1 MNILKKKSFKVIV
14 LIAIAAVAAF
24 MLFGRGNS
32 GVEVKTM
39 SAVKSDITKTVSMSG
54 TVEPVSSETITV
66 QQGLKVLKVLVSEN
80 DIVKPGQIIAELDST
95 ELRLNLEKSS
105 LSLEQVE
112 DELGTLR
119 STSISS
125 DQAILKNA
133 LDRAKEDY
141 NKAVADA
148 SKGAQDLAAYKVLL
162 DQGAISKAEY
172 ENKAAAQM
180 SLETYKNTSLLNYED
195 ATLRYSQFTSSSSD
209 GVQGLDRQRQ
219 SILLDME
226 KLQNSINDTVI
237 KSNISGMIVDLPLEE
252 NREVPVGAEVI
263 IHGNEGLEFVAFV
276 TQEESLLISVN
287 QKAIVQVPG
296 SGTSYDGSV
305 SFVGKLAKVEPSSG
319 SRTPKVEVRI
329 LLSDTDDK
337 VIPGFDADAEVATD
351 SKAGVLSVKTEAV
364 RYDDSGAPFVYAVS
378 GGKAVKTPVELG
390 LSDGYIVEI
399 KSGLNEND
407 QVILNPQM
415 EISDGTEVSI
425 LE

>member
-1 MNILKKKSFKVIV
+1 MNIIKRKSFRILALLVIGA
-14 LIAIAAVAAF
+14 LAAF
-24 MLFGRGNS
+24 YIFGRGGG
-32 GVEVKTM
+32 GVEVRAMTASKT
-39 SAVKSDITKTVSMSG
+39 DITKTVSMSG
-54 TVEPVSSETITV
+54 TVEPVASEVITV
-66 QQGLKVLKVLVSEN
+66 QQGLKVLKVHVSEN
-80 DIVKPGQIIAELDST
+80 DTVEPGQIIAELDST
-95 ELRLNLEKSS
+95 ELRLSLEKTS
-105 LSLEQVE
+105 LSLEQIE
-112 DELGTLR
+112 DELGTLKN
-119 STSISS
+119 TSISS

-148 SKGAQDLAAYKVLL
+148 SKGAQDLASYKVLL
-162 DQGAISKAEY
+162 DEGAISKSDY
-172 ENKAAAQM
+172 DNRLSAQM
-180 SLETYKNTSLLNYED
+180 SLEAYRNTSLLNYED
-195 ATLRYSQFTSSSSD
+195 ATLRYSQFVKSSSD

-226 KLQNSINDTVI
+226 LLQNSINDTIV
-237 KSNISGMIVDLPLEE
+237 KSNISGMVVDLPLEE
-252 NREVPVGAEVI
+252 GRDVPTGAEVI
-263 IHGNEGLEFVAFV
+263 IHGSEGVEFVAFV

-364 RYDDSGAPFVYAVS
+364 RYDDSGVPFVYAVS
-378 GGKAVKTPVELG
+378 GGRAVKTPVELG
-390 LSDGYIVEI
+390 ISDGYIVEI

>member
-14 LIAIAAVAAF
+14 LIAIAVAAF

-209 GVQGLDRQRQ
+209 GVQNLDRQRQ

-276 TQEESLLISVN
+276 TQEESVLLAEDQIAV
-287 QKAIVQVPG
+287 VQIPG
-296 SGTSYDGSV
+296 SGKSYEGTV

-329 LLSDTDDK
+329 LMEKPDADI
-337 VIPGFDADAEVATD
+337 IPGFDADALVSTESV
-351 SKAGVLSVKTEAV
+351 SGVLSVKTESV
-364 RYDDSGAPFVYAVS
+364 RYDESGSPFVYAVS
-378 GGKAVKTPVELG
+378 GNRAVKTSVVLG
-390 LSDGYIVEI
+390 ISDGYVVEV

-407 QVILNPQM
+407 QVILNPQI

-425 LE
+425 AK

>member
-1 MNILKKKSFKVIV
+1 MNIIKKKSFRIVAILVIGV
-14 LIAIAAVAAF
+14 LSAF
-24 MLFGRGNS
+24 YIFGRGGS
-32 GVEVKTM
+32 GVEVRAMTASK
-39 SAVKSDITKTVSMSG
+39 ADITKTVSMSG
-54 TVEPVSSETITV
+54 TVEPVESEVITV
-66 QQGLKVLKVLVSEN
+66 QQGLKVLKVHVSEN
-80 DIVKPGQIIAELDST
+80 ETVEPGQIIAELDST
-95 ELRLNLEKSS
+95 ELRLSLEKTA
-105 LSLEQVE
+105 LSLEQIE

-119 STSISS
+119 NTSISS

-148 SKGAQDLAAYKVLL
+148 SKGAQDLAAYKVLF
-162 DQGAISKAEY
+162 DEGAISKSDY
-172 ENKAAAQM
+172 DNRVSAQM
-180 SLETYKNTSLLNYED
+180 SLEAYRNKSLLNYED
-195 ATLRYSQFTSSSSD
+195 ATLRYSQFVKSSSD

-226 KLQNSINDTVI
+226 LLQNSINDTII
-237 KSNISGMIVDLPLEE
+237 KSNISGMVVDLPLEGG
-252 NREVPVGAEVI
+252 RDVPTGAEVI
-263 IHGNEGLEFVAFV
+263 IHGSEGFEFVAFV
-276 TQEESLLISVN
+276 TQEESLLIAEN

-296 SGTSYDGSV
+296 SGTFYDGSV

-319 SRTPKVEVRI
+319 SRTPKVEIRI
-329 LLSDTDDK
+329 LLIDTDDK
-337 VIPGFDADAEVATD
+337 VIPGFDADAEVTTD
-351 SKAGVLSVKTEAV
+351 SKAGVLSIKTEAV
-364 RYDDSGAPFVYAVS
+364 RYDDSGSPFVYAVS
-378 GGKAVKTPVELG
+378 GDKAIKTPVELG

>member
-195 ATLRYSQFTSSSSD
+195 AKLRYSQFTSSSSD
-209 GVQGLDRQRQ
+209 GIQGLDRQRQ

-237 KSNISGMIVDLPLEE
+237 KSNIPGMIVDLPLEE

-276 TQEESLLISVN
+276 TQEESVLLAEN
-287 QKAIVQVPG
+287 QIAVVQIPG
-296 SGTSYDGSV
+296 SGKSYEGTV

-329 LLSDTDDK
+329 LMEKPDANI
-337 VIPGFDADAEVATD
+337 IPGFDADALVSTESV
-351 SKAGVLSVKTEAV
+351 SGVLSVKTESV
-364 RYDDSGAPFVYAVS
+364 RYDESGSPFVYAVS
-378 GGKAVKTPVELG
+378 GNRAVKTSVVLG
-390 LSDGYIVEI
+390 ISDGYVVEV

-407 QVILNPQM
+407 QVILNPQI

-425 LE
+425 AK

>member
-24 MLFGRGNS
+24 MLFGRGGS

-252 NREVPVGAEVI
+252 SREVPVGAEVI

-276 TQEESLLISVN
+276 TQEESVLLAEN
-287 QKAIVQVPG
+287 QIAVVQIPG
-296 SGTSYDGSV
+296 SGKSYEGTV

-329 LLSDTDDK
+329 LMEKPDANI
-337 VIPGFDADAEVATD
+337 IPGFDADALVSTESV
-351 SKAGVLSVKTEAV
+351 SGVLSVKTESV
-364 RYDDSGAPFVYAVS
+364 RYDESGSPFVYAVT
-378 GGKAVKTPVELG
+378 GNRAVKTSVVLG
-390 LSDGYIVEI
+390 ISDGYAVEV

-407 QVILNPQM
+407 QVILNPQI

-425 LE
+425 AK

>member
-24 MLFGRGNS
+24 MLFGRGGS

-276 TQEESLLISVN
+276 TQEESVLLAEN
-287 QKAIVQVPG
+287 QIAVVQIPG
-296 SGTSYDGSV
+296 SGKSYEGTV

-329 LLSDTDDK
+329 LMEKPDADI
-337 VIPGFDADAEVATD
+337 IPGFDADALVSTESV
-351 SKAGVLSVKTEAV
+351 SGVLSVKTESV
-364 RYDDSGAPFVYAVS
+364 RYDESGSPFVYAVT
-378 GGKAVKTPVELG
+378 GNRAVKTSVVLG
-390 LSDGYIVEI
+390 ISDGYAVEV

-407 QVILNPQM
+407 QVILNPQI

-425 LE
+425 AK